1 MSGNLSLV
9 ILFQTD
15 ETIELRLL
23 STHDVNLYSVNSV
36 TVMPSGG
43 EVVVH
48 GDNHKEQVALRTLPK
63 YAIQVY
69 KFKGGL
75 WTHRII
81 TVTCKHEGIELLG
94 LSFNGQ
100 DRLAVS
106 CPKCQNIKLVNLET
120 DETTMA
126 YSSTEYRPDYMCH
139 GVGGELYVNS
149 LGQSYPVM
157 KLDCSGLTF
166 TGPCKTLDSGLD
178 RWCSGMCCIPEP
190 YRCLVLSVAS
200 EGLIRAICSQSGK
213 LKWLIDGTIDGTTCH
228 PWGLLYLNQ
237 HQRLLVCDGA
247 NNRVLVLHPRD
258 GAHLQT
264 VQFPKEID
272 GIYDLFFSNR
282 DNEIGMHHKT
292 NVSFLTLTVG
302 KNSIGKPISSQQ
314 ALH

>member
-1 MSGNLSLV
+1 M
-9 ILFQTD
+9 
-15 ETIELRLL
+15 
-23 STHDVNLYSVNSV
+23 
-36 TVMPSGG
+36 
-43 EVVVH
+43 VVH
-48 GDNHKEQVALRTLPK
+48 GDNHKEQVASRTLPK

-69 KFKGGL
+69 KLKGQL

-94 LSFNGQ
+94 LSFKGQ

-120 DETTMA
+120 DETTM
-126 YSSTEYRPDYMCH
+126 
-139 GVGGELYVNS
+139 
-149 LGQSYPVM
+149 

-166 TGPCKTLDSGLD
+166 TGPSKTLDSGLD
-178 RWCSGMCCIPEP
+178 RWCSGMCFIPEP
-190 YRCLVLSVAS
+190 YRCIVFSVAS
-200 EGLIRAICSQSGK
+200 EGLMKAICSQSGK
-213 LKWLIDGTIDGTTCH
+213 LQWLIDGEIGGTTCH

-282 DNEIGMHHKT
+282 DNEIVMHHKT

-302 KNSIGKPISSQQ
+302 KNSIAKTISSQQ

>member
-1 MSGNLSLV
+1 M
-9 ILFQTD
+9 
-15 ETIELRLL
+15 
-23 STHDVNLYSVNSV
+23 
-36 TVMPSGG
+36 
-43 EVVVH
+43 VVH
-48 GDNHKEQVALRTLPK
+48 GDNYKEQVLSRTLPK

-94 LSFNGQ
+94 LSCNGQ

-106 CPKCQNIKLVNLET
+106 CPKCQNIKLLNLET
-120 DETTMA
+120 EETTMA
-126 YSSTEYRPDYMCH
+126 YSSAEYRPDYMCH

-149 LGQSYPVM
+149 LGQSYPVI
-157 KLDCSGLTF
+157 KLNYSNLTF
-166 TGPCKTLDSGLD
+166 TGPNKALDSGLD
-178 RWCSGMCCIPEP
+178 RWCSGMCFISEP
-190 YRCLVLSVAS
+190 YKCLVLSVAS

-213 LKWLIDGTIDGTTCH
+213 LKWLIDGEIDGTTCH

-247 NNRVLVLHPRD
+247 NNRVLALHPRD
-258 GAHLQT
+258 GSHLQT

-282 DNEIGMHHKT
+282 DNEILMHHKT

-302 KNSIGKPISSQQ
+302 KNSIAKTIFSQK
-314 ALH
+314 ALY